1 MQQKLIACEVGE
13 AVVDVSLN
21 VNMTNLRKLNLS
33 LDDSVYLDKERKKLL
48 DEFLSD
54 KHRKITTGG

>member
-1 MQQKLIACEVGE
+1 MWGWE

-48 DEFLSD
+48 DEF
-54 KHRKITTGG
+54 

>member
-33 LDDSVYLDKERKKLL
+33 LDDSVYLDKER
-48 DEFLSD
+48 E
-54 KHRKITTGG
+54 KITR